1 MVVDGCHPY
10 SRGEEDED
18 ITGIGEQH
26 CIKVTVH
33 KQGEPVLLARLCHAT
48 VMVPSSCVRRQPKL

>member
-1 MVVDGCHPY
+1 MVVDECHPY
-10 SRGEEDED
+10 RRGEEDED

-33 KQGEPVLLARLCHAT
+33 KQGEPVLLARLA
-48 VMVPSSCVRRQPKL
+48 MPP